1 MTKYFNLVTDTA
13 RKSILDY
20 VASDAFVLSDYA
32 EKNNLECELEKYM
45 KYAYIDNLDSYDYI
59 KELIKNTPE
68 EYSKYNVSK
77 EQLKRIVVSINDET
91 YFEVV
96 EQITKEVVEFRNK
109 MLGVEKDNTIEDS
122 NVEKSDVNNHDDD
135 EEKSEIE
142 EDTNNE
148 EDVAP
153 VTVEADLNN
162 CDIDSEEKSESEES
176 SNSEEVTES
185 ATVDSEDSDTNKN
198 QNEDTVIEK
207 KSIFSKLKGGRE
219 KNKQKAFKL
228 FAGLMKSAEDED
240 NQHKEES
247 STDATVTYQP
257 AVANNLFGNTGVT
270 NQISFSPASDFR
282 TVEERISELFTRLMM
297 ETDRNKVFYIVNQI
311 INLVPDKE
319 SFMKILF
326 SKLKGM

>member
-1 MTKYFNLVTDTA
+1 MTKYFNLVTDIA

-77 EQLKRIVVSINDET
+77 EQLKRIVDSINDET

-109 MLGVEKDNTIEDS
+109 ILGVEKVNTIEDS

-135 EEKSEIE
+135 EEKSEE
-142 EDTNNE
+142 V
-148 EDVAP
+148 VAP
-153 VTVEADLNN
+153 
-162 CDIDSEEKSESEES
+162 
-176 SNSEEVTES
+176 
-185 ATVDSEDSDTNKN
+185 ATLETEDSDTNKK
-198 QNEDTVIEK
+198 QNEDVVIEK
-207 KSIFSKLKGGRE
+207 KSIFNKLKGGGE

-228 FAGLMKSAEDED
+228 FSGLMKDAESGNED
-240 NQHKEES
+240 DQHKEES
-247 STDATVTYQP
+247 SSDATVAYQP

-270 NQISFSPASDFR
+270 NQITFSPASDFR
-282 TVEERISELFTRLMM
+282 TVEERINELYTRLRM
-297 ETDRNKVFYIVNQI
+297 ETDRNKIFYIANQI

-319 SFMKILF
+319 RFMKILL
-326 SKLKGM
+326 SKLNGR

>member
-1 MTKYFNLVTDTA
+1 MTIEVSKWL
-13 RKSILDY
+13 RKSTLDC
-20 VASDAFVLSDYA
+20 VFSEVLLTTDFV
-32 EKNNLECELEKYM
+32 EKNNIYDEIEKYK
-45 KYAYIDNLDSYDYI
+45 KYAYIDELDNHDSI
-59 KELIKNTPE
+59 KELIESTPDE
-68 EYSKYNVSK
+68 NAKYNVSVS
-77 EQLKRIVVSINDET
+77 QLKRIVDSINDET

-109 MLGVEKDNTIEDS
+109 ILGIEKDNTIEDS

-142 EDTNNE
+142 EETNNE

-162 CDIDSEEKSESEES
+162 CDIDSEEKSESKES

-198 QNEDTVIEK
+198 QNEDDAVEK
-207 KSIFSKLKGGRE
+207 KSVFNKLKGGRD

-228 FAGLMKSAEDED
+228 FAGLMKDAEGGNED
-240 NQHKEES
+240 DQHKEEYS
-247 STDATVTYQP
+247 SEATVTYQP

-270 NQISFSPASDFR
+270 NQISFSPASEFR
-282 TVEERISELFTRLMM
+282 TVEERINELRARLMM
-297 ETDRNKVFYIVNQI
+297 ETDRNKILYIVNQI

-319 SFMKILF
+319 AFKKALL
-326 SKLKGM
+326 SKLRGM

>member
-1 MTKYFNLVTDTA
+1 MTKYFNLVTDIA

-77 EQLKRIVVSINDET
+77 EQLKRIVDSINDET

-109 MLGVEKDNTIEDS
+109 ILGVEKVNTIEDS

-135 EEKSEIE
+135 EEKSEE
-142 EDTNNE
+142 V
-148 EDVAP
+148 VAP
-153 VTVEADLNN
+153 
-162 CDIDSEEKSESEES
+162 
-176 SNSEEVTES
+176 
-185 ATVDSEDSDTNKN
+185 ATLETEDSDTNKK
-198 QNEDTVIEK
+198 QNEDVVIEK
-207 KSIFSKLKGGRE
+207 KSIFNKLKGGGE

-228 FAGLMKSAEDED
+228 FSGLMKDAESGNED
-240 NQHKEES
+240 DQHKEES
-247 STDATVTYQP
+247 SSDATVAYQP

-270 NQISFSPASDFR
+270 NQITFSPASDFR
-282 TVEERISELFTRLMM
+282 TVEERISELYIRLKM
-297 ETDRNKVFYIVNQI
+297 ETDRNKICYIANQI

-319 SFMKILF
+319 RFMKILL
-326 SKLKGM
+326 SKLKGDVNYEEEIGFCGI

>member
-1 MTKYFNLVTDTA
+1 MTKYFNLVTDIA

-77 EQLKRIVVSINDET
+77 EQLKRIVDSINDET

-109 MLGVEKDNTIEDS
+109 ILGVEKDNTIEDS

-135 EEKSEIE
+135 EEKSEE
-142 EDTNNE
+142 V
-148 EDVAP
+148 VAP
-153 VTVEADLNN
+153 
-162 CDIDSEEKSESEES
+162 
-176 SNSEEVTES
+176 
-185 ATVDSEDSDTNKN
+185 ATLETEDSDTNKK

-207 KSIFSKLKGGRE
+207 KSVFNKLKGGRE

-228 FAGLMKSAEDED
+228 FAGLMKDVEGGDEYD
-240 NQHKEES
+240 QHKEES
-247 STDATVTYQP
+247 STDATVAYQP

-270 NQISFSPASDFR
+270 NQITFSPASDFR
-282 TVEERISELFTRLMM
+282 TVEERISELYNQLVM
-297 ETDRNKVFYIVNQI
+297 ETDINKISYIANQI

-319 SFMKILF
+319 RFMKTLL

>member
-1 MTKYFNLVTDTA
+1 MTKYFNLVTDIA

-77 EQLKRIVVSINDET
+77 EQLKRIVDSINDET

-109 MLGVEKDNTIEDS
+109 ILGVEKDNTIEDS

-135 EEKSEIE
+135 EEKSEE
-142 EDTNNE
+142 V
-148 EDVAP
+148 VAP
-153 VTVEADLNN
+153 
-162 CDIDSEEKSESEES
+162 
-176 SNSEEVTES
+176 
-185 ATVDSEDSDTNKN
+185 ATLETEDSDTNKK

-207 KSIFSKLKGGRE
+207 KSVFNKLKGGRE

-228 FAGLMKSAEDED
+228 FAGLMKDAESGNED
-240 NQHKEES
+240 DQHKEES
-247 STDATVTYQP
+247 STDATVAYQP

-270 NQISFSPASDFR
+270 NQITFSPASDFR
-282 TVEERISELFTRLMM
+282 TVEERISELYNQLVM
-297 ETDRNKVFYIVNQI
+297 ETDINKISYIANQI

-319 SFMKILF
+319 RFMKTLL

>member
-1 MTKYFNLVTDTA
+1 MTKYFNLVTDMA

-77 EQLKRIVVSINDET
+77 EQLKRIVDSINDET

-109 MLGVEKDNTIEDS
+109 ILGVEKDNTIEDS

-142 EDTNNE
+142 EETNNE

-162 CDIDSEEKSESEES
+162 CDIDSEEVVAPATLE
-176 SNSEEVTES
+176 TE
-185 ATVDSEDSDTNKN
+185 DSETNKK
-198 QNEDTVIEK
+198 QNEDVVIEK
-207 KSIFSKLKGGRE
+207 KSVFNKLKGGE
-219 KNKQKAFKL
+219 KNKKKPFKL
-228 FAGLMKSAEDED
+228 FAGLMKDAEGGDED
-240 NQHKEES
+240 NQHKEGS
-247 STDATVTYQP
+247 STEATVAYQT

-282 TVEERISELFTRLMM
+282 TVEERISELHTRLMM
-297 ETDRNKVFYIVNQI
+297 ETDRNKISYIANQI

-319 SFMKILF
+319 RFMKILL
-326 SKLKGM
+326 SKLK

>member
-1 MTKYFNLVTDTA
+1 MTKYFNLVTDIA

-77 EQLKRIVVSINDET
+77 EQLKRIVDSINDET

-109 MLGVEKDNTIEDS
+109 ILGVEKDNTIEDS

-142 EDTNNE
+142 E
-148 EDVAP
+148 
-153 VTVEADLNN
+153 
-162 CDIDSEEKSESEES
+162 S

-198 QNEDTVIEK
+198 QNEDDAVEK
-207 KSIFSKLKGGRE
+207 KSVFGNLKGER
-219 KNKQKAFKL
+219 NKTKKKAFRL
-228 FAGLMKSAEDED
+228 FAGLRKETEDKTKED
-240 NQHKEES
+240 S
-247 STDATVTYQP
+247 SQATVAYQP
-257 AVANNLFGNTGVT
+257 AVANNLYGNTGVT
-270 NQISFSPASDFR
+270 NQISFSPASDFK
-282 TVEERISELFTRLMM
+282 TPEERISELFTRLMM
-297 ETDRNKVFYIVNQI
+297 ETDRNKILYIVNQI

-319 SFMKILF
+319 AFKKTLL